1 MLDSLFMFG
10 MGIAL
15 IALVAL
21 VNPVLLGWR
30 SRRDAVV
37 ALAIAACLLTA
48 GWAARFL

>member
-10 MGIAL
+10 MGISFL
-15 IALVAL
+15 GIIALF
-21 VNPVLLGWR
+21 NPVLLGWR

>member
-10 MGIAL
+10 LGL
-15 IALVAL
+15 TLLGLVAL

-30 SRRDAVV
+30 SRRDALV
-37 ALAIAACLLTA
+37 ALAIAGSMLTA